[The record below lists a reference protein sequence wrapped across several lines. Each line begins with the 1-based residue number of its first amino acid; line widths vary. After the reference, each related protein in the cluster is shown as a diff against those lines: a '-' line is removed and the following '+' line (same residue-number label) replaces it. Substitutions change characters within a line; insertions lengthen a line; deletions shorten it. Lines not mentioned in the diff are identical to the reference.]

1 MAAVGG
7 SRSFA
12 KPGSNGEV
20 APITDLRAPGSTAPL
35 DPILGALRETHK
47 GSATRLSNYV
57 VTDGKCNK
65 PIGIYRHKLDTVK
78 SVGETIFQGDAIDAR
93 EYVIHRTIQIR
104 APIEYPR

>member
-1 MAAVGG
+1 MEPDPRVPG
-7 SRSFA
+7 SRA
-12 KPGSNGEV
+12 LVALTAP

-65 PIGIYRHKLDTVK
+65 PVGIHRHKLDTMK
-78 SVGETIFQGDAIDAR
+78 SVGKAIFQGDAIDAR
-93 EYVIHRTIQIR
+93 KYVTHCAI
-104 APIEYPR
+104 